1 MAIYVVAAESGLQK
15 QFSSLLPPKE
25 RKKERK
31 KALSE
36 NQGLFD
42 RQPPPV
48 GGETTINSGKNQRE
62 RGKAWST
69 LGLGVRLCL
78 LMCVIVN
85 SVHKQ

>member
-15 QFSSLLPPKE
+15 QFHHYSHRRKE

-31 KALSE
+31 ALSE
-36 NQGLFD
+36 NPGLFD

-78 LMCVIVN
+78 LMCIIVN